1 MKIILRLIKQVIN
14 CQFYKFF
21 NEIKK
26 STEKSGHFCYKIV
39 KSGHSIVQFET
50 NILPVQEAKNW
61 DCSAKIWTVGSPVGA
76 KPQPKMCTFYL
87 GLASLIFEFLILKY
101 ENFSPE

>member
-26 STEKSGHFCYKIV
+26 STEESGHFCYKIV
-39 KSGHSIVQFET
+39 KSGHSIVQFEA
-50 NILPVQEAKNW
+50 NILPVQEAKNY
-61 DCSAKIWTVGSPVGA
+61 DCHAQIGTVGSPVWGEA
-76 KPQPKMCTFYL
+76 PTKNVYILSGP
-87 GLASLIFEFLILKY
+87 GLF
-101 ENFSPE
+101 NF